1 MAQDQRWHF
10 AIRVDKLEEGVATE
24 VVLRGRRIGICK
36 VENDFYA
43 FDNICTHEYA
53 CLSDGFLDGKIIE
66 CPLHQARFDVTTGE
80 ALSAP
85 APRPIERFDVSV
97 RDDQLFVSLPD

>member
-1 MAQDQRWHF
+1 MSQDHQWHF
-10 AIRVDKLEEGVATE
+10 AIGVDELEDDVATE
-24 VVLRGRRIGICK
+24 VVLRGRRIGICRF
-36 VENDFYA
+36 ENKFYA

-80 ALSAP
+80 ALNPP
-85 APRPIERFDVSV
+85 AVRPVERFDVSV
-97 RDDQLFVSLPD
+97 RDNQLFVYLPD

>member
-1 MAQDQRWHF
+1 MPQDQSWHF
-10 AIRVDKLEEGVATE
+10 AISVDKLEDDVATE
-24 VVLRGRRIGICK
+24 VVLRGRRIAICK
-36 VENDFYA
+36 FENDYYA

-80 ALSAP
+80 VLCAP
-85 APRPIERFDVSV
+85 ATRPLERFDVSL
-97 RDDQLFVSLPD
+97 RDNQLFVCLPD

>member
-1 MAQDQRWHF
+1 VSQDHHWHF
-10 AIRVDKLEEGVATE
+10 AIAVDKLEDDVATE

-36 VENDFYA
+36 FENDFYA

-66 CPLHQARFDVTTGE
+66 CPLHQARFDVTTG
-80 ALSAP
+80 AVVSPP
-85 APRPIERFDVSV
+85 ATRSIERFDVSL
-97 RDDQLFVSLPD
+97 RGDQLFVALPD